1 MAKWYLLFLSGS
13 GRIRPKS
20 IHSIKW
26 NWMIILSEPWA
37 AEPTQFNSIERNN
50 IISFWLGLRESAPG
64 KATGNGAGNEPRNEP
79 RKGTKT
85 KPFRGAGKLRK
96 PLFSLCFAQNWP
108 PKGEPKMNPKW
119 SPKWPL
125 KWTGFGSLKGWT
137 AIRKKI
143 NANSHGSDNYFSGP
157 QDQFN

>member
-1 MAKWYLLFLSGS
+1 MDPAGS
-13 GRIRPKS
+13 GRNQFIQLNKNEELFSFWALGCRANS
-20 IHSIKW
+20 I
-26 NWMIILSEPWA
+26 
-37 AEPTQFNSIERNN
+37 QFNWKNN
-50 IISFWLGLRESAPG
+50 IIFFWLGLRESAPG

-143 NANSHGSDNYFSGP
+143 NANSHGSDNYFLLGP
-157 QDQFN
+157 RTNSIK